1 MRHARRARRAPRPPS
16 PDGRLPQPPRQASE
30 TASSPCRLV
39 RRMRRWR
46 NIPFVQKMGPE
57 RMCLPFSCAYPLAGG
72 AKAAIVA
79 PKTSFVG
86 EEDGKEGNEQAG
98 GFCQTPGPRASRGEG
113 KRGGEGKGGVVVWRS
128 GGWRYIK

>member
-46 NIPFVQKMGPE
+46 NITVVQKMRPE
-57 RMCLPFSCAYPLAGG
+57 RMCLPYSCAYPLAGG
-72 AKAAIVA
+72 AKAPHVA
-79 PKTSFVG
+79 ATTSLWG
-86 EEDGKEGNEQAG
+86 EEQW
-98 GFCQTPGPRASRGEG
+98 RGEG
-113 KRGGEGKGGVVVWRS
+113 REEEGAVV
-128 GGWRYIK
+128 